1 MNLSKSSFGHRFRLP
16 FFAVLAL
23 SFAITTNLLINVSG
37 ARAQALS
44 GIQGTVTD
52 ESGAVIPDAKVSV
65 RNNATGVVTNTVTSS
80 AGTYTVTDLI
90 PGTYAVKVEKQGFR
104 VSQSNDVIVEAGGKQ
119 ATADAVLKAGTETE
133 VIEVV
138 ASPIALETSQPDVGT
153 VVETK
158 MVEELPIIFGGR
170 GRQIDNFLF
179 LTPGVQGG
187 NFEHR
192 INGGVSFQNEVVFNG
207 VDANQSETQ
216 GFQSNINPPYE
227 MISEFRV
234 LTSNFSA
241 QYGLAQG
248 VAYYQFASGS
258 NQLHGDAFEINRN
271 DYFDARSTD
280 RAAAGESVPVD
291 KEHNFGFS
299 VGGPVWMPK
308 VYNGKNRTFFH
319 VSAEWYRLNQGDTGT
334 GTVPTPAMK
343 QGDFSALADRFGN
356 PIKIFVPAQISA
368 ACQAAL
374 PTGVGPGNQF
384 PGNMIPQGCF
394 SANSASLIPLIPDPD
409 FPNPITPFQ
418 SNLESQA
425 GVLPTRQ
432 TSWGFSI
439 DHNLT
444 E

>member
-1 MNLSKSSFGHRFRLP
+1 MNRWISAAASAFKSSCISL
-16 FFAVLAL
+16 L
-23 SFAITTNLLINVSG
+23 SLSLIFAISLLIAAPNTQ
-37 ARAQALS
+37 AQALS

-52 ESGAVIPDAKVSV
+52 ESGAVVPDANVSV
-65 RNNATGVVTNTVTSS
+65 TNNATGIVTRTTTSS
-80 AGTYTVTDLI
+80 VGSFTVTDLI
-90 PGTYAVKVEKQGFR
+90 PGVYTVKIEKQAF
-104 VSQSNDVIVEAGGKQ
+104 STWQSNNVIVEAGGKQ
-119 ATADAVLKAGTETE
+119 ATADAVLKTGATTEIVE
-133 VIEVV
+133 VS
-138 ASPIALETSQPDVGT
+138 ASSIALETSQPDVGT
-153 VVETK
+153 VVESK

-343 QGDFSALADRFGN
+343 QGDFSALADR
-356 PIKIFVPAQISA
+356 
-368 ACQAAL
+368 
-374 PTGVGPGNQF
+374 
-384 PGNMIPQGCF
+384 
-394 SANSASLIPLIPDPD
+394 
-409 FPNPITPFQ
+409 
-418 SNLESQA
+418 
-425 GVLPTRQ
+425 
-432 TSWGFSI
+432 
-439 DHNLT
+439 
-444 E
+444 

>member
-1 MNLSKSSFGHRFRLP
+1 MMNGRISFAASVFRFSC
-16 FFAVLAL
+16 FAVLTFSLVFVASL
-23 SFAITTNLLINVSG
+23 FVCVPNSQ
-37 ARAQALS
+37 AQALS
-44 GIQGTVTD
+44 GIQGTVVD
-52 ESGAVIPDAKVSV
+52 ETGAVVPDAAVSAT
-65 RNNATGVVTNTVTSS
+65 NNATGIVTRTTTSS
-80 AGTYTVTDLI
+80 VGSFTITDLI
-90 PGTYAVKVEKQGFR
+90 PGVYTVKIEKQGFN
-104 VSQSNDVIVEAGGKQ
+104 SWQSNNVTVEAGGKQ
-119 ATADAVLKAGTETE
+119 AAADAVLKAGATTEIVE
-133 VIEVV
+133 VS
-138 ASPIALETSQPDVGT
+138 ASSIALETSQPDVGT
-153 VVETK
+153 VVESK

-258 NQLHGDAFEINRN
+258 NRLHADVFEIMRN
-271 DYFDARSTD
+271 DYFDARPTD
-280 RAAAGESVPVD
+280 IAAAGNPVPTD
-291 KEHNFGFS
+291 KEHNYGFS
-299 VGGPVWMPK
+299 VGGPVWVPK
-308 VYNGKNRTFFH
+308 LYNGKNKTFFH
-319 VSAEWYRLNQGDTGT
+319 VSAEWYRQNQGASGT
-334 GTVPTPAMK
+334 GTVPTAAMK
-343 QGDFSALADRFGN
+343 QGDFGALTDTSGN

-374 PTGVGPGNQF
+374 PGGVGPGNQF
-384 PGNMIPQGCF
+384 PGNVIPTGCI
-394 SANSASLIPLIPDPD
+394 SANAQTLIPLIPGPD
-409 FPNPITPFQ
+409 VNNPITPFQ
-418 SNLESQA
+418 SNFESQA

-432 TSWGFSI
+432 TSW
-439 DHNLT
+439 
-444 E
+444 

>member
-23 SFAITTNLLINVSG
+23 SFAITTNLLINVP
-37 ARAQALS
+37 AAQAQALS

-90 PGTYAVKVEKQGFR
+90 PGTYTVKIEKQGFSTWESKN
-104 VSQSNDVIVEAGGKQ
+104 VTVEAGGKQ
-119 ATADAVLKAGTETE
+119 AAADAVLKAGATTEIVE
-133 VIEVV
+133 VS
-138 ASPIALETSQPDVGT
+138 ASSIALETSQPDVGT
-153 VVETK
+153 VVESK

-248 VAYYQFASGS
+248 VAYYQFASGGNS
-258 NQLHGDAFEINRN
+258 LHADAFEIMRN
-271 DYFDARSTD
+271 DYFDARPTD
-280 RAAAGESVPVD
+280 VAAAGNPVPTD
-291 KEHNFGFS
+291 KEHNYGFS
-299 VGGPVWMPK
+299 VGGPVWIPK
-308 VYNGKNRTFFH
+308 AYNGKNKTFFH
-319 VSAEWYRLNQGDTGT
+319 VSAEWYRQNQGASGT
-334 GTVPTPAMK
+334 GTVPTAAMK
-343 QGDFSALADRFGN
+343 QGDFSALTDTSGN

-368 ACQAAL
+368 ACQTAL
-374 PTGVGPGNQF
+374 GAVGPGSQF
-384 PGNMIPQGCF
+384 PGNKIPTGCF
-394 SANSASLIPLIPDPD
+394 SANA
-409 FPNPITPFQ
+409 Q
-418 SNLESQA
+418 SM
-425 GVLPTRQ
+425 LP
-432 TSWGFSI
+432 
-439 DHNLT
+439 
-444 E
+444 